1 MITHVGALQMH
12 QAKSIA
18 GQPLVPVAKMPKK
31 LIAKL
36 AVQAEREKV
45 RVLLK
50 NGLKLNYNGKGSIE
64 VDLEKAL
71 AYNEQFERI
80 YPPLK
85 TESSADV

>member
-1 MITHVGALQMH
+1 MN

-18 GQPLVPVAKMPKK
+18 GQPLVPVAKMPKR

-64 VDLEKAL
+64 VDLAKVLEF
-71 AYNEQFERI
+71 NEAWEQEN
-80 YPPLK
+80 
-85 TESSADV
+85 VQ